1 MSDKLTWFEVD
12 EGSLNKAQAEMLAT
26 YRAKSKAAT
35 EARDAFNNSFIA
47 SVTKA
52 GKVPAGKVAKVGHN
66 FGKLAIAFADP
77 DSKGTSGSGKAKFRV

>member
-12 EGSLNKAQAEMLAT
+12 EGSLTADQQKMLTA
-26 YRAKSKAAT
+26 YRAQQKAAT
-35 EARDAFNNSFIA
+35 DARDKFNNSFIA

-77 DSKGTSGSGKAKFRV
+77 DSKSSGGGKVKFKV

>member
-1 MSDKLTWFEVD
+1 MSEKLTWFEVD
-12 EGSLNKAQAEMLAT
+12 EGSLTGEQDKLLAH
-26 YRAKSKAAT
+26 YRAAQKAAR
-35 EARDAFNNSFIA
+35 EAQEKFNLSFIA

-77 DSKGTSGSGKAKFRV
+77 DAKSSGGKAKFKF

>member
-1 MSDKLTWFEVD
+1 MSEKLSWFEVD
-12 EGSLNKAQAEMLAT
+12 EGSLTADQQKMLTAC
-26 YRAKSKAAT
+26 RAKQKEAT
-35 EARDAFNNSFIA
+35 ELRDKFNTSFIA

-77 DSKGTSGSGKAKFRV
+77 DAKSTSGGKAKFKF

>member
-12 EGSLNKAQAEMLAT
+12 EGSLSKAQAEMLAA